1 MTIRP
6 LSDRDTDDDLIG
18 RVAQGDAQAFA
29 LLFRRRQGE
38 VYRFALH
45 MTGTPAAADDV
56 TQDAFMVVMRTAA
69 RYETGR
75 SGVAAWLCGIARNCA
90 RQRLGRE
97 RAFQPLDEVEDEAIE
112 EAGSAADPL
121 IDLTRAEGIAQ
132 VRRAVL
138 SLPLRYREVVVLC
151 DLQELS
157 YAEAADAL
165 ACAVGTVRSRLHRG
179 RQLLA
184 SKLSAGAAGA
194 STDAPGQQTGLTP
207 MRGDA
212 AVGPVKLRRSRSWA

>member
-1 MTIRP
+1 M
-6 LSDRDTDDDLIG
+6 SDRDADDDLIG

-29 LLFRRRQGE
+29 LLFRRRQAD

-45 MTGTPAAADDV
+45 MTGMPAAADDV

-69 RYETGR
+69 RYEPGR
-75 SGVAAWLCGIARNCA
+75 SGVTAWLCGIARNCA

-97 RAFQPLDEVEDEAIE
+97 RAFQPLDEVDDEVIE
-112 EAGSAADPL
+112 EAADPL

-138 SLPLRYREVVVLC
+138 SLPLRYREAVVLC

-184 SKLSAGAAGA
+184 SKLSAWPAGESSDASGQRPEGAPQRA
-194 STDAPGQQTGLTP
+194 TTP
-207 MRGDA
+207 
-212 AVGPVKLRRSRSWA
+212 VGPVKLGRSRSLA